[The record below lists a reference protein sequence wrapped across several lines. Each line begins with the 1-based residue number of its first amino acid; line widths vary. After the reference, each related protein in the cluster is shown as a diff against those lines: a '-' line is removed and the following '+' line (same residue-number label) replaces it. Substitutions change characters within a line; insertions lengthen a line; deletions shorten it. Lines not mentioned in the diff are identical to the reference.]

1 MRIYL
6 NTSALNRPFDD
17 LSVAKVRTEA
27 EAVLLLVAEVEAGRA
42 ELISSEYLLFEVAQT
57 PDVDRAHRVITLLGL
72 AKKVINVSPAVVS
85 RAHGLE
91 RLGLRGL
98 DALHVASA
106 EAATADM
113 LVTTDDRMLRRA
125 RRASSQLQINIVT
138 PVQALARLLAEREG

>member
-27 EAVLLLVAEVEAGRA
+27 EAVLLLVAEVEAGRV
-42 ELISSEYLLFEVAQT
+42 ELMSSEYLLFEVFQT
-57 PDVDRAHRVITLLGL
+57 PDMDRAHRVMTLLGL
-72 AKKVINVSPAVVS
+72 AKTAVKASPAVVS
-85 RAHGLE
+85 RAHALE

-106 EAATADM
+106 EAATADL
-113 LVTTDDRMLRRA
+113 LVTSDDRMRRRA
-125 RRASSQLQINIVT
+125 RRASAQLQVNVVT
-138 PVQALARLLAEREG
+138 PVEAFG